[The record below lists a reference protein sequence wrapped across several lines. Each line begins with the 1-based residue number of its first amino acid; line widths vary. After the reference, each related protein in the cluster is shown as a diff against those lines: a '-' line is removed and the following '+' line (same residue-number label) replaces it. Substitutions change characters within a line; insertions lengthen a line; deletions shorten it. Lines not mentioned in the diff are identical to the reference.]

1 VGSIGNFTW
10 SMKKYTF
17 RGPKGKNSPPES
29 KNGILIKKTKTM
41 YFFFEFKKKIMKK
54 MFLKSGKLWDFPPN
68 FFVAQIQITRKFHGM
83 PQ

>member
-1 VGSIGNFTW
+1 
-10 SMKKYTF
+10 MKKYTF
-17 RGPKGKNSPPES
+17 RGPKGKNSPPQNPKTEF
-29 KNGILIKKTKTM
+29 KLKKPKLCT
-41 YFFFEFKKKIMKK
+41 FVLNLKKKIMKK